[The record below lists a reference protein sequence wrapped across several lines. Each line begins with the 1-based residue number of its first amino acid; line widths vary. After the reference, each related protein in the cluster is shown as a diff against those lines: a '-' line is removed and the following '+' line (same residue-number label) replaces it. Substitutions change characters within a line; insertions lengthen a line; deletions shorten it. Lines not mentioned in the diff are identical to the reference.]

1 MTDARGYWVVVAT
14 LVLSLL
20 VTLVPVALPAR
31 PYLPDWPTLVLCYWV
46 MALPHR
52 VGVFSACAL
61 GLAGDILDGSPLG
74 ASAIGTVLVV
84 LLILLNYQR
93 LRQFDPW
100 QQSLLVGLMVA
111 LVHLIEQRMESLLG
125 WQHGGLAFLAPLVA
139 SSLVWVPLR
148 NVLRAVR
155 RYYEVQ

>member
-1 MTDARGYWVVVAT
+1 
-14 LVLSLL
+14 
-20 VTLVPVALPAR
+20 
-31 PYLPDWPTLVLCYWV
+31 